1 MRTVRDLGALA
12 AALFLPIGAAAQN
25 DHPPAAPPPG
35 VQIAPPADSMHATMQ
50 GMAERMQAM
59 HQMMQEMHAMMQG
72 GQGMQGMQGQQGGA
86 QGMQGGAQGMQGMR
100 GQQGGGRG
108 GQGMRGQGMQGMRG
122 QGQGMGA
129 AGSQAC
135 LVSDPS
141 TRLSALLAGPVG
153 QLALSEAQWS
163 ELLGVLA
170 VAQGEA
176 LETLTGEQRALLET
190 ARADAGACP
199 QGSALLN

>member
-1 MRTVRDLGALA
+1 MRTVRHLGALT

-25 DHPPAAPPPG
+25 DHPPAASVPG
-35 VQIAPPADSMHATMQ
+35 AHTTPSSDSTQTMMQ
-50 GMAERMQAM
+50 GMADRMQAM

-72 GQGMQGMQGQQGGA
+72 GHGQQGGGRGGQGMQGMQGQQGG
-86 QGMQGGAQGMQGMR
+86 
-100 GQQGGGRG
+100 
-108 GQGMRGQGMQGMRG
+108 GQGMQGMRG

-153 QLALSEAQWS
+153 QLALSEVQWT

-170 VAQGEA
+170 AAQSEA
-176 LETLTGEQRALLET
+176 LETLTDQQRALLET

-199 QGSALLN
+199 QGAALPN

>member
-1 MRTVRDLGALA
+1 MRTVRHLGALA

-25 DHPPAAPPPG
+25 DHPPVPG
-35 VQIAPPADSMHATMQ
+35 AHTTPSSDSTQTMMQ
-50 GMAERMQAM
+50 GMADRMQAM

-72 GQGMQGMQGQQGGA
+72 GHGQQGGGRGGQGMQGMQGQQGG
-86 QGMQGGAQGMQGMR
+86 G
-100 GQQGGGRG
+100 
-108 GQGMRGQGMQGMRG
+108 QGMRG

-153 QLALSEAQWS
+153 QLALSEAQWT

-170 VAQGEA
+170 AAQSEA
-176 LETLTGEQRALLET
+176 LETLTDQQRALLET

-199 QGSALLN
+199 QGAALPN